1 MGQRKSK
8 ISDPRV
14 VKGEKFRRTQC
25 AWELRGVSQKGSKIP
40 QDSPLGIMLHYWDTR
55 ES

>member
-14 VKGEKFRRTQC
+14 VKGENSGEPRVPGNR
-25 AWELRGVSQKGSKIP
+25 EGVSQKGSEIP
-40 QDSPLGIMLHYWDTR
+40 QDSPLGIMLQY
-55 ES
+55 